1 MDIVVGLSMTPA
13 AIRMVLVEGEN
24 ADGVTVEEDEI
35 EVAASAPVTD
45 QVLAAILGS
54 REGAD
59 EAGHQVTSIGVIST
73 DQLEAAALCD
83 ALAARK
89 VDNVTLIS
97 AFLAAAALAQAVGRA
112 IGYERIAMLF
122 VEPES
127 ATLAVVEAA
136 DGAIAGIHREPLH
149 SVDAMTE
156 LTALVAEAEEL
167 EARPDGLFVIGAGVD
182 IASMKPQLETATS
195 LAVSAPAHPETALA
209 RGAALASAHASL
221 LASSTDTL
229 VYEHDSDTDVHIVAA
244 DAVRGE
250 GDFAYS
256 AAPDEDADARTAVMG
271 AAEEADLNE
280 SLRQRRPVLLLGS
293 VAAVALITGVV
304 ALEVSLALG
313 IRQTT
318 VAVQPVPGQN
328 MIGSLQQLLPAPALA
343 STPQPRLIDQ
353 QVPVAKL
360 PALNAFAPGPPVV
373 SPVPA
378 DAPGTVPVLLAP
390 PAPRPEPGVRLS
402 IPTPN
407 YPILLPLPIAPPRE
421 SSALVPNVVVPP
433 LPVPLPALPLPSS
446 MPVSQPPTTVPV
458 SQPPTTVPVSQP
470 PTTVPVSQPPTTVP
484 VSQPP
489 TTVPVSQPPT
499 TVPVSRPPSHVP
511 VAPPPVYVPEPQ
523 APVNVPAVEAPTG
536 PGLPALEVPPVIGQP
551 APEGPPA
558 VSSPVPDLPSVVPQ
572 LPHSFTPPVQE
583 QSPTFGGGGA
593 SVGGSGGGP
602 VVAGGSPAGG
612 AAGSVGG
619 GGGGSLGGGGGGSLG
634 GGHSSSGGSGS
645 LGGGHSSSGGSSG
658 GHSSGGGGHK

>member
-24 ADGVTVEEDEI
+24 ADGATVEEGEL
-35 EVAASAPVTD
+35 EVAAADSATD

-136 DGAIAGIHREPLH
+136 DGAIAGIHKEPLH
-149 SVDAMTE
+149 SVDAMAE

-167 EARPDGLFVIGAGVD
+167 EARPDGLFVIGSGVD
-182 IASMKPQLETATS
+182 IASMKAQLETATS
-195 LAVSAPAHPETALA
+195 LAVNAPEDPETALA

-221 LASSTDTL
+221 LASSTDTF
-229 VYEHDSDTDVHIVAA
+229 VYEQDSDTDVHTVPA
-244 DAVRGE
+244 DALRGE
-250 GDFAYS
+250 GDLAYS
-256 AAPDEDADARTAVMG
+256 AVPDEDADARTAVMDT
-271 AAEEADLNE
+271 AEEADLNE
-280 SLRQRRPVLLLGS
+280 GLRQRRPVLLLGS

-304 ALEVSLALG
+304 ALEVALALG
-313 IRQTT
+313 IRQTA
-318 VAVQPVPGQN
+318 VAVQPVPGHN
-328 MIGSLQQLLPAPALA
+328 MIGPLRELLPAPAVA
-343 STPQPRLIDQ
+343 SGPQLRSNQQ

-360 PALNAFAPGPPVV
+360 PALNAFAPPPPAV

-390 PAPRPEPGVRLS
+390 LAPAPDPGLRLS
-402 IPTPN
+402 MPTPN

-421 SSALVPNVVVPP
+421 SSVPVPNVPAPP
-433 LPVPLPALPLPSS
+433 LPVPLP
-446 MPVSQPPTTVPV
+446 VSQPPTSVPV
-458 SQPPTTVPVSQP
+458 SQPPTSVPVSQP
-470 PTTVPVSQPPTTVP
+470 PTSVPVSQPPTSVP

-489 TTVPVSQPPT
+489 THVPVSQAPT
-499 TVPVSRPPSHVP
+499 TVPVSHPPSLVP
-511 VAPPPVYVPEPQ
+511 VAPPPEYVPEPQ
-523 APVNVPAVEAPTG
+523 APVNFPALEAPLA
-536 PGLPALEVPPVIGQP
+536 PGLPALEAPPPVAGQP
-551 APEGPPA
+551 ASGGPPA
-558 VSSPVPDLPSVVPQ
+558 LGSPGLGGAPGPDVPSVVPQ
-572 LPHSFTPPVQE
+572 PPHSFTPPVQE
-583 QSPTFGGGGA
+583 PSPTLGGGGG

-602 VVAGGSPAGG
+602 VVAGGSSAGG
-612 AAGSVGG
+612 AAGSGDDG
-619 GGGGSLGGGGGGSLG
+619 AASTGGGSSRGGSS
-634 GGHSSSGGSGS
+634 GGHSSSGGSS
-645 LGGGHSSSGGSSG
+645 GGHSSSGGSSG